1 MKKEISLFKEMKLFN
16 NLNEEKIQKVLGI
29 CTKVSFP
36 EDTIIMQEGTT
47 GDTMYIILEGI
58 VEVVKTLVLEGMD
71 LDEDEKIGNKVF
83 TKLKAEDHPVFGE
96 ISLFEESRRTAT
108 IKTLSDCTFYEIK
121 KDDFLRLAEQ
131 DYELGY
137 HIVFNIAK
145 MVCSRLRKAD
155 EDVIKLSTVLSIV
168 LKET

>member
-1 MKKEISLFKEMKLFN
+1 VEKEISLFKEMKLFN
-16 NLNEEKIQKVLGI
+16 NLGEEQIQKVLSI

-47 GDTMYIILEGI
+47 GNTMYIILEGI

-121 KDDFLRLAEQ
+121 KDDFLRLAEK

-137 HIVFNIAK
+137 HVVFNIAK

>member
-1 MKKEISLFKEMKLFN
+1 MEKEISLFKEMKLFH
-16 NLNEEKIQKVLGI
+16 NLSEEKIQKVLGI

-36 EDTIIMQEGTT
+36 ENTIIMQEGET
-47 GDTMYIILEGI
+47 GDTMYMILEGV
-58 VEVVKTLVLEGMD
+58 VEVVKTLILEGMD

-108 IKTLSDCTFYEIK
+108 IKTLTDCTFYEIK
-121 KDDFLRLAEQ
+121 KDDFLRLAEK

-137 HIVFNIAK
+137 QIVLNIAR

>member
-1 MKKEISLFKEMKLFN
+1 VEKEISLFKEMKLFH
-16 NLNEEKIQKVLGI
+16 NLSEEKIQKVLGI
-29 CTKVSFP
+29 STKVNFP
-36 EDTIIMQEGTT
+36 ENTIIMQEGET
-47 GDTMYIILEGI
+47 GDTMYMILEGV

-71 LDEDEKIGNKVF
+71 LDEDENIGNKVF

-121 KDDFLRLAEQ
+121 KGDFLRLAEK

-137 HIVFNIAK
+137 QIVLNIAK

-155 EDVIKLSTVLSIV
+155 EDVVKLSTVLSIV